1 MKLKPLPL
9 DEIFLE
15 VTIYLW
21 KLLFR
26 KPTNNY
32 NMRSHLSHTYVHNG
46 FQVFVSAFHD
56 LLKKSYKNEN
66 HNNYVLAFDS
76 VLSTEK

>member
-1 MKLKPLPL
+1 MKLKPLPP
-9 DEIFLE
+9 DEIFL

-32 NMRSHLSHTYVHNG
+32 NMWSHLSHTFVHNG

-56 LLKKSYKNEN
+56 LFKKKSYKNEN